1 MRHDTEAYLLL
12 LRQRAT
18 DNADL
23 TAWIGKSEQK
33 IGGVMD
39 TILDA
44 RGDDAGRF
52 IGGARKDKGMFTKML
67 ITAGVLTAENLAALE
82 ARGEEVAY
90 REITRDKLIPKRT
103 ATELKQ
109 KGDASPVAFLKFSLR
124 DMITPKP
131 YNSPEARAKYVEAAN
146 AVNEVFDKA
155 YPDREEFMRD
165 LQLLYLYRVAKDSPD
180 AVVLTLGQLRLAMPD
195 ASVYDVASA
204 YQKRKGFEN
213 WESSGNYY
221 YFFTPETTQARRYR
235 GETDEEKK
243 NRESIQQPLGSRFY
257 NAAKQGLAYRGE
269 SKWDEIVLASRNM
282 GLENW
287 SWAAGTTPT
296 EAVPESERAEPL
308 TREEVLGLPDCAQMQ
323 AEGEDPG
330 AAYFYAWA
338 YKNIVP
344 KKSLGTKAARTAY
357 ETALAEFDRLFS
369 DRADKVTLGNL
380 LYARRYFSSDP
391 NKNVLP
397 AFPMDARAQAEL
409 KAYLSQEGIAPT
421 TAKERETL
429 RMNFL
434 SAEVGTPIAQVFDG
448 AWRPKHGAAFVYYRV
463 ALPPEDVATL
473 VLDRQ
478 QIRAALQA
486 TSPNL
491 FKLLEGEW
499 DDKTD
504 TTFKKK
510 AWGAQWWDVNA
521 LCAEIAKASKDTGGG
536 ARFTEPD
543 RGVVG
548 PRVGPPVPGPH
559 TSNSIKQSTGLY
571 GVEYGNW
578 MNDADKAAVN
588 VSVAEALHDLA
599 HALDIPVAAVSLGKR
614 LALALGA
621 RGSGKFSAHYEP
633 WSKAI
638 NMTRTRG
645 SGALAHEWGHALDHW
660 LADSGQSSRVVNGSL
675 AAYFASMLDGTGG
688 MQGVDVT
695 PEERKEVND
704 MLMGVTDILLAGK
717 DGYNA
722 ARMRRWLKENPEIP
736 KPKHKNGRDDYA
748 FGYEVSRRV
757 GFQTEYNNRFPTPK
771 PTPTASWM
779 PGDAEYVDALY
790 RWLEAMQDRAQREA
804 DVEKTL
810 YKNAKN
816 NAMLNAAKQA
826 GEYWQRNEEMFAR
839 AWESFILD
847 KLAKEKRENGYL
859 VRGTKT
865 HPVYPAG
872 EQRERLYAAFTAFL
886 DTLRPILR
894 RLAVRPNGRGRT
906 RRPPGVVR
914 KPK

>member
-23 TAWIGKSEQK
+23 TAWIGTNEER

-52 IGGARKDKGMFTKML
+52 IGGARKDRGMFTKML

-82 ARGEEVAY
+82 ARGEDVAY
-90 REITRDKLIPKRT
+90 REISRDKLMPK
-103 ATELKQ
+103 
-109 KGDASPVAFLKFSLR
+109 PVASALKELG
-124 DMITPKP
+124 DGAGVAYAKIVLYGMITPRP
-131 YNSPEARAKYVEAAN
+131 YNNPAAREKYVRSAKV
-146 AVNEVFDKA
+146 VNEIFATPYTRV
-155 YPDREEFMRD
+155 RD
-165 LQLLYLYRVAKDSPD
+165 LLQNLFLRYGFHIAMNAPE
-180 AVVLTLGQLRLAMPD
+180 AVVLTIEKRNEIAAKLGITHSWD
-195 ASVYDVASA
+195 IASGVGKSL
-204 YQKRKGFEN
+204 GL
-213 WESSGNYY
+213 GNYKNSYDGTTIY
-221 YFFTPETTQARRYR
+221 YEERDTPYYRR
-235 GETDEEKK
+235 ETDEEKK
-243 NRESIQQPLGSRFY
+243 ARASLEQPLGPRFGEALDPHPDSKTKWFEERSRAFKF
-257 NAAKQGLAYRGE
+257 N
-269 SKWDEIVLASRNM
+269 DHDD
-282 GLENW
+282 W
-287 SWAAGTTPT
+287 SWAAGTTPA
-296 EAVPESERAEPL
+296 EAVPEEERAEAL
-308 TREEVLGLPDCAQMQ
+308 TREEVIAPPDCAQMK

-380 LYARRYFSSDP
+380 LIARRNFRSDP
-391 NKNVLP
+391 DMNVLP
-397 AFPMDARAQAEL
+397 AFPMDPRVQAEL

-448 AWRPKHGAAFVYYRV
+448 AYRPRHRASFVYYRV

-478 QIRAALQA
+478 QIRTALQA
-486 TSPNL
+486 TSPDL
-491 FKLLEGEW
+491 FNLLEGAW
-499 DDKTD
+499 DAKTD
-504 TTFKKK
+504 TTFRTK
-510 AWGAQWWDVNA
+510 AWRATWPEVEV
-521 LCAEIAKASKDTGGG
+521 LCADIAKASKGTGGG

-543 RGVVG
+543 RGVIG

-559 TSNSIKQSTGLY
+559 TSDTIQRATGLY

-645 SGALAHEWGHALDHW
+645 AGALAHEWGHALDHW

-704 MLMGVTDILLAGK
+704 MLMGVTDLLLTGK
-717 DGYNA
+717 DEYDT
-722 ARMRRWLKENPEIP
+722 ARMRRWDNENTY
-736 KPKHKNGRDDYA
+736 D
-748 FGYEVSRRV
+748 
-757 GFQTEYNNRFPTPK
+757 
-771 PTPTASWM
+771 
-779 PGDAEYVDALY
+779 
-790 RWLEAMQDRAQREA
+790 REA
-804 DVEKTL
+804 YSTHARKRAAFRDSL
-810 YKNAKN
+810 AAFAKSN
-816 NAMLNAAKQA
+816 NMLKAAKQA

-839 AWESFILD
+839 AWESFVLD

-872 EQRERLYAAFTAFL
+872 EQRERLYAAFTLFI

-906 RRPPGVVR
+906 RRPPGVVS

>member
-109 KGDASPVAFLKFSLR
+109 KGDASPVAFLKVSLR

-131 YNSPEARAKYVEAAN
+131 YNSPEARAKYVKAAN
-146 AVNEVFDKA
+146 AVNDVFDKA
-155 YPDREEFMRD
+155 YLDREEFMRD
-165 LQLLYLYRVAKDSPD
+165 LQLLYLYRVTKDSPD
-180 AVVLTLGQLRLAMPD
+180 AVVLTLGELQRATHD
-195 ASVYDVASA
+195 ASVYNVANT
-204 YQKRKGFEN
+204 YQKREGFEN
-213 WESSGNYY
+213 WESSGKYY

-235 GETDEEKK
+235 DETDEEKK
-243 NRESIQQPLGSRFY
+243 NRESIHAPLGSRFY
-257 NAAKQGLAYRGE
+257 TAAKQGLAYRGE
-269 SKWDEIVLASRNM
+269 SKWDEIVLASRKM
-282 GLENW
+282 GLNDW
-287 SWAAGTTPT
+287 SWAAGTTP
-296 EAVPESERAEPL
+296 EAVPEEERAEAL
-308 TREEVLGLPDCAQMQ
+308 TREEVIAPPDCAQMK

-344 KKSLGTKAARTAY
+344 KKSMGTKAARTAY

-380 LYARRYFSSDP
+380 LIARRNFRSDP
-391 NKNVLP
+391 DMNVLP
-397 AFPMDARAQAEL
+397 AFPMDPRVQAEL

-448 AWRPKHGAAFVYYRV
+448 AYRPRHRAAFVYYRV

-478 QIRAALQA
+478 QIRAALQG

-504 TTFKKK
+504 TTFRTK
-510 AWGAQWWDVNA
+510 AWRATWPEVEV
-521 LCAEIAKASKDTGGG
+521 LCADIAKASKGTGGG

-675 AAYFASMLDGTGG
+675 TAYFASMLDGTGG

-704 MLMGVTDILLAGK
+704 MLMGVTDLLLTGK
-717 DGYNA
+717 DEYVT
-722 ARMRRWLKENPEIP
+722 ARRRRWDNENTAPS
-736 KPKHKNGRDDYA
+736 Y
-748 FGYEVSRRV
+748 YE
-757 GFQTEYNNRFPTPK
+757 
-771 PTPTASWM
+771 
-779 PGDAEYVDALY
+779 
-790 RWLEAMQDRAQREA
+790 REA
-804 DVEKTL
+804 YAAHARKRGVFLDSL
-810 YKNAKN
+810 AAFAKSN
-816 NAMLNAAKQA
+816 NMLKAAKQA